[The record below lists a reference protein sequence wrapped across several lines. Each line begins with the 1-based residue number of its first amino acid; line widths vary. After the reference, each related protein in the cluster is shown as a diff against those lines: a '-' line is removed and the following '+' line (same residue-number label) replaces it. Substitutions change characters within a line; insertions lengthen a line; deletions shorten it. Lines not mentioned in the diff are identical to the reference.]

1 VAKNNNSKI
10 MEYYKQEVTYKIIG
24 ICMEVHRNLGA
35 GLLEVIYK
43 DALEIEFRENNIQF
57 EREKEFLIEY
67 KGKIL
72 PHRFYADFIVDGD
85 IILEVKAV
93 KEFSNEHIAQILNYL
108 KLANSE
114 VGLLVNFHTKSLQKK
129 RFTIKDIKNLI
140 ATD

>member
-1 VAKNNNSKI
+1 
-10 MEYYKQEVTYKIIG
+10 MENKKQEMEGYREEETYKIIG
-24 ICMEVHRNLGA
+24 ICMEVHRNLGP

-43 DALEIEFRENNIQF
+43 DALEIEFRENNIPF

-72 PHRFYADFIVDGD
+72 PHKFYADFIVNED

-93 KEFSNEHIAQILNYL
+93 KEFSNEHIAQVLNYL

-114 VGLLVNFHTKSLQKK
+114 IGLLANFQTKSLQYK
-129 RFTIKDIKNLI
+129 RYAL
-140 ATD
+140 

>member
-1 VAKNNNSKI
+1 
-10 MEYYKQEVTYKIIG
+10 MEGYREEETYKIIG
-24 ICMEVHRNLGA
+24 TCMEVHRNLGP

-43 DALEIEFRENNIQF
+43 DALEIEFRENNIPF

-72 PHRFYADFIVDGD
+72 PHKFYADFIVNDD

-93 KEFSNEHIAQILNYL
+93 KEFSNEHIAQVLNYL

-114 VGLLVNFHTKSLQKK
+114 IGLLVNFQTKSLQYK
-129 RFTIKDIKNLI
+129 RYSL
-140 ATD
+140 